1 MILNTAFKPSI
12 RDTKPFPAAHIRDIP
27 EIRIIVKLASVYAS
41 CICFVAVGTN
51 AEGTTSL
58 TKLRISSSV
67 RGVYFTI
74 SIRRIR
80 QGIKLIIIK
89 RADSAANALILSCLI
104 FVLIAAIDA
113 KNFI

>member
-1 MILNTAFKPSI
+1 MNKNFQTQ
-12 RDTKPFPAAHIRDIP
+12 
-27 EIRIIVKLASVYAS
+27 SVEDKKKAYLYIAQLETL
-41 CICFVAVGTN
+41 CVAVSRVVN
-51 AEGTTSL
+51 RLSYENHNKNKSF
-58 TKLRISSSV
+58 I

>member
-1 MILNTAFKPSI
+1 MLRGCWNKCRRYNIIDKIKNQFFRKRSIIL
-12 RDTKPFPAAHIRDIP
+12 
-27 EIRIIVKLASVYAS
+27 
-41 CICFVAVGTN
+41 G
-51 AEGTTSL
+51 
-58 TKLRISSSV
+58 
-67 RGVYFTI
+67 I

-113 KNFI
+113 KISYNILIFLSLYKVYAKIINISMEKIKTF